1 MIASLDGHTLFVSPM
16 QIGLTSRQV
25 IEHRVRSSSVKE
37 SNFMLAGLQMWCFNN
52 LAERCH
58 QRLLQFFLKQEV
70 RVSSYGSNA
79 G

>member
-1 MIASLDGHTLFVSPM
+1 MIASLDGRTRFVSPM

-52 LAERCH
+52 LAE
-58 QRLLQFFLKQEV
+58 
-70 RVSSYGSNA
+70 
-79 G
+79 